1 MNIYV
6 THGSGR
12 GRTYK
17 SAFDA
22 ALWDAG
28 IANYNILELSSVVP
42 NGSNIEV
49 KKIDLNEKNNHA
61 ERGFKLYAVLA
72 YATETKKDKE
82 AWAGIGWIQNK
93 KDKGGLFVEHHGSS
107 KEEVEKLIIHSLEDM
122 KRYRKEDFEEI
133 RMKLHG
139 IKCEG
144 EEVCSLVS
152 AVFETEDWK
161 RHQTH

>member
-1 MNIYV
+1 MKIFV
-6 THGSGR
+6 TYGAGR

-42 NGSNIEV
+42 NGTDIEI
-49 KKIDLNEKNNHA
+49 KKINYNERNNHA

-72 YATETKKDKE
+72 YKNETMPGKE
-82 AWAGIGWIQNK
+82 AWAGVGWIQSK
-93 KDKGGLFVEHHGSS
+93 KDKGGLFVEHHGES
-107 KEEVEKLIIHSLEDM
+107 KEEVEKLIEDSLEDM
-122 KRYRKEDFEEI
+122 KKYRKEDFGEI
-133 RMKLHG
+133 QMKVHG

-144 EEVCSLVS
+144 DEVCSLVS
-152 AVFETEDWK
+152 AVFESEDW
-161 RHQTH
+161 RRG